1 MATNDSLAQLV
12 EHLTF
17 NQGVPSSSLG
27 WITNENMP
35 FFERRTAFLYLRRLL
50 IILAAEKRK
59 NSSLLINSYSSN
71 M

>member
-35 FFERRTAFLYLRRLL
+35 FFERRTAFLYLRMQ
-50 IILAAEKRK
+50 IFMKADAEFKNFFLA
-59 NSSLLINSYSSN
+59 NQFLQ
-71 M
+71 

>member
-1 MATNDSLAQLV
+1 MVTNDSLAQLV

-27 WITNENMP
+27 WITIENMP
-35 FFERRTAFLYLRRLL
+35 FFVRRTAFLYLRTQIL
-50 IILAAEKRK
+50 IDADLKI
-59 NSSLLINSYSSN
+59 SSLLINLYSSN